1 MLYLCRAVVFGGCF
15 RTSSPSRD
23 GVKDFKIM
31 NVKDFKIMKKLVLT
45 VALILIAALGMAQ
58 ADLRRAE
65 GLSDSDWNRI
75 NEYPEY
81 FKEILAVQDSLMV
94 GQTVSV
100 SHLQSLMPRTYDEFL
115 IFINMEYYAVTTSE
129 GGIFQVEDDKGVW
142 SVAAN
147 YAKADTLDMMS
158 LYLMWFEWCDGW
170 IAEDVWTEAVEIE
183 RRNPQKFKKLMA
195 SSKWYEDWQV
205 FREEYIKWEQTGK
218 D

>member
-1 MLYLCRAVVFGGCF
+1 
-15 RTSSPSRD
+15 
-23 GVKDFKIM
+23 
-31 NVKDFKIMKKLVLT
+31 MKKLVLT

-100 SHLQSLMPRTYDEFL
+100 SHLQSLMPLTYDEFL

-129 GGIFQVEDDKGVW
+129 GGIFHVEDDKGVW